1 MPTVL
6 IKHAKYTLLVV
17 DKKFVILPDY
27 RACKVEVLRC
37 LDAIRTYTALLKQTL
52 RIRHGFLKE
61 IFTKI
66 GTIFR
71 SELMH
76 LQRVV

>member
-6 IKHAKYTLLVV
+6 IKHAKHTLLVL

-27 RACKVEVLRC
+27 SACKVEVLRS
-37 LDAIRTYTALLKQTL
+37 LDAIRTYTSLLKKTL
-52 RIRHGFLKE
+52 RIRHGFSKE
-61 IFTKI
+61 IFAKI
-66 GTIFR
+66 GTVCR